1 MNFRGNLKKLKKVC
15 SDDYCLKMQGK
26 DIFKQN
32 YAQNSLGIALKMAK
46 GQLKFTKVASFNSL
60 NVSLLR
66 KALVLPSA
74 MTKVL
79 SDDANHHTVTI
90 K

>member
-1 MNFRGNLKKLKKVC
+1 
-15 SDDYCLKMQGK
+15 MQGK
-26 DIFKQN
+26 YIFKQN

>member
-1 MNFRGNLKKLKKVC
+1 M
-15 SDDYCLKMQGK
+15 
-26 DIFKQN
+26 QN

-66 KALVLPSA
+66 KALVLPLA
-74 MTKVL
+74 MTKML